1 MERIE
6 NNEKK
11 GIVIY
16 GPPMSGKTQLLKQIE
31 KKWGNKILKLSK
43 LETIQLMNP
52 DDLKKIKFIIID
64 DYKTT
69 SPSITLMKQITSTP
83 TTIQIEKKFQKRTTV
98 ELKDITL
105 IITAGKKPRFP
116 PALKKRFEFIEL
128 KGGD

>member
-16 GPPMSGKTQLLKQIE
+16 GPPRSGKTHLIKQIE
-31 KKWGNKILKLSK
+31 KKYKVLKLSK

-64 DYKTT
+64 GYT
-69 SPSITLMKQITSTP
+69 PSITLMKQITSTP
-83 TTIQIEKKFQKRTTV
+83 IQIKKKFQKRTTV

-105 IITAGKKPRFP
+105 IITARKKPKFP
-116 PALKKRFEFIEL
+116 PTLEKRFDFIEL
-128 KGGD
+128 K